1 MKKKIMHRESRNQ
14 LGQLKY
20 IDIFISITQITKDM
34 RSNLKMNE
42 VEVRTIQIKDLKK
55 TVINDSEDIKLVQD
69 DSTKDVEI

>member
-55 TVINDSEDIKLVQD
+55 P
-69 DSTKDVEI
+69 